1 MQAVADLRG
10 KLPDAAKDLRLNLQ
24 RVLEEDTLE
33 PGVRYGVALASACAA
48 GNDELVALV
57 RAAAGDALTPALID
71 DAHAAV
77 ALMAMNN
84 VYYRFRHFLGES
96 PTAKLP
102 ARLRMGRLAQPAT
115 SKENLELFALAVSAI
130 NGCELCVQTHDQVV
144 RDALSAEHSH
154 AAARIA
160 AVVAGVAAALS
171 LGE

>member
-10 KLPDAAKDLRLNLQ
+10 KLPAAAKDLRLNLQ

-33 PGVRYGVALASACAA
+33 PGLRYGVALASAYAT
-48 GNDELVALV
+48 GNADLVALV
-57 RAAAGDALTPALID
+57 RAEAGDALTPELID

-77 ALMAMNN
+77 SIMAMNN

-144 RDALSAEHSH
+144 REALSAEQSH

-160 AVVAGVAAALS
+160 AVIAGVAAGLA